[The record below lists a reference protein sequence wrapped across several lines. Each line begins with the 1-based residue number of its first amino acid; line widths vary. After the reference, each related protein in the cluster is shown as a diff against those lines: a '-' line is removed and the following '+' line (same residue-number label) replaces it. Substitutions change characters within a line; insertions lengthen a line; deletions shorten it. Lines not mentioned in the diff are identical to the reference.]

1 MTAAAKR
8 AGASVTPLERLIRA
22 EIAQAG
28 PMTVAR
34 YMELCLGHPRHGYYA
49 TRDPLGATGDFVTA
63 PEISQMFGEM
73 VGTWVAA
80 VWEGIGRPAFR
91 LVELGPGRGT
101 LMADALRVLA
111 AAGAREAAE
120 VWFVETSAPLRA
132 EQARRV
138 PAARWTAELGE
149 VPEGPVVVV
158 ANEFLDALPVR
169 QFIRSAE
176 GWRERLVGLAP
187 AGEVEAGSGLGRR
200 GEDREAAL
208 CWGLSHAL
216 PDLDAAPVGA
226 WREVSP
232 AGDAVAAELARRLTA
247 HPGAA
252 LVIDYGYLAADR
264 PGGPTLQ
271 AVKGHAWADPLEAPG
286 EADLTALVD
295 FDRLARVLGQGGAT
309 VRVTTQG
316 AFLARLGIGARA
328 AALARAQPGRAGEI
342 ADALERLT
350 GVDAMGRLFK
360 VAAAVSPGF
369 PVPPGSEAECDTGLQ
384 VGPEPRAAGEG

>member
-1 MTAAAKR
+1 
-8 AGASVTPLERLIRA
+8 VTPLEGMIRA
-22 EIAQAG
+22 EIAQTG

-49 TRDPLGATGDFVTA
+49 TRDPLGMAGDFVTA

-73 VGTWVAA
+73 VGAWVAA
-80 VWEGIGRPAFR
+80 VWEGVGRPAFR

-101 LMADALRVLA
+101 LMADALRVLG
-111 AAGAREAAE
+111 AAGAREAAQ

-138 PAARWTAELGE
+138 PDARWAERLDE
-149 VPEGPVVVV
+149 VPQGPAVVV

-176 GWRERLVGLAP
+176 GWRERMVGLAP
-187 AGEVEAGSGLGRR
+187 ALAGGPELRSDNG
-200 GEDREAAL
+200 EAAL
-208 CWGLSHAL
+208 CWGLSDAL
-216 PDLDAAPVGA
+216 PGEDTAPVGA
-226 WREVSP
+226 WREMSP
-232 AGDAVAAELARRLTA
+232 GADAVAAELARRLGA
-247 HPGAA
+247 APGAA
-252 LVIDYGYLAADR
+252 LVVDYGYRAADR

-271 AVKGHAWADPLEAPG
+271 AVKGHRRADPLEGSG

-295 FDRLARVLGQGGAT
+295 FDRLALALRQSGAG

-328 AALARAQPGRAGEI
+328 GALARAQPERAGEI

-350 GVDAMGRLFK
+350 GAEAMGALFK
-360 VAAAVSPGF
+360 VAAAVSPGL
-369 PVPPGSEAECDTGLQ
+369 PAPPGFEA
-384 VGPEPRAAGEG
+384 VAGEG